1 MSAEKLWSG
10 RFSGSTDSRADD
22 FNSSIGFDKRLYR
35 HDILGSIAHARM
47 LGKKGIIASE
57 EANLI
62 ESTLSDI
69 LQEIEDGSLDFDYGC
84 EDIHMFVEKVLTDRI
99 GDVGKKLHTA
109 RSRNDQVAFDFRYW
123 LRDEALCVISL
134 TKELMRVLCNQAEKH
149 CETIMPSYTHL
160 QRAQPAV
167 LGHHL
172 MAYVFMLSRDV
183 ERMNDAM
190 KRLNISPLGSC
201 ALAGTTFD
209 TDRFMTAE
217 LCGFSAPCMNS
228 MDGVSDR
235 DFCIEYLSAFATE
248 MMHLSRLAE
257 ETIIW
262 SSLEFRVVT
271 LDDSFTTGSSIM
283 PQKKNSDMAELIR
296 GKTGRVYGD
305 LMSILTVMK
314 GLPLAYNKDMQ
325 EDKECLFDAVDTLKQ
340 CLTVAAPMYATAT
353 YNAEVL
359 RKAASDGF
367 INATDLADYLVGK
380 GLPFRTAYKIVGNIV
395 GDCEHSGKNLE
406 TLTLDEYKNYSEVFD
421 EKLFDAISLENC
433 VKRRTSY
440 GGTSPY
446 SVKKQI
452 DFVKKNFLT
461 DN

>member
-22 FNSSIGFDKRLYR
+22 FNFSIGFDKRLYR

-440 GGTSPY
+440 GGTSPE